1 MYHKTKDETAKRDYL
16 YYLSV
21 GHCRLKVTS
30 RKFSVVAVLDFLDQ
44 LKNRVLVPL
53 SITVTTLRKLHYE
66 GVSNTITQLRFPGFC
81 FSVTSLLGQWGQIC
95 FAEYLKISTFF
106 FGETFCDDSTAIALS
121 CELEHI
127 GASRWNLAPFGPPK

>member
-1 MYHKTKDETAKRDYL
+1 MDPSCPKGKIYVDIRGGLLERASNVSGIVVNGDFRYFRSLYL
-16 YYLSV
+16 WNLHIQGHSYY
-21 GHCRLKVTS
+21 
-30 RKFSVVAVLDFLDQ
+30 
-44 LKNRVLVPL
+44 
-53 SITVTTLRKLHYE
+53 YE

-81 FSVTSLLGQWGQIC
+81 FSVTLSLGQWGQIC

-106 FGETFCDDSTAIALS
+106 FAETFCDDSTAIALS